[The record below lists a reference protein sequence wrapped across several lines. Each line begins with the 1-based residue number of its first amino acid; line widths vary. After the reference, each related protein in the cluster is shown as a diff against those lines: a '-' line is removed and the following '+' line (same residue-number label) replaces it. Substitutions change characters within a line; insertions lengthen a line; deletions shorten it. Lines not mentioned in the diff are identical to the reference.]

1 MGGATVNRAYDLDRR
16 PADAFWGESNRSATK
31 AMEELTRFIVAHGYL
46 LLAGWVFLDQL
57 GVPIPAFPVLI
68 AAGALVGTGQLHPA
82 AALAAATLGSIP
94 SDLVWYETGRRR
106 GGSVLR
112 LLCRL
117 SLEPDSCVRST
128 EETFARYGP
137 RSLLLAK
144 FIPGYQT
151 MAPPLAG
158 MSGMSVGRFLA
169 WDIPGAALW
178 SGAFMG
184 LGFVFADQID
194 GAYQLASALG
204 TQLFVLLALGLV
216 AYVGWK
222 YVHRLR
228 FTRRLRT
235 MRIEPD
241 ELMELLASNGGV
253 ALFDLRNA
261 LAIEVDPRRIPGAQ
275 VMSLEDLDARHEE
288 IPRDREIV
296 LYCS

>member
-1 MGGATVNRAYDLDRR
+1 MRTVDPGATLAHSSFLGKVQPERN
-16 PADAFWGESNRSATK
+16 E
-31 AMEELTRFIVAHGYL
+31 AMEEFTQFIVAHGYL

-68 AAGALVGTGQLHPA
+68 AARALVGTGQLHPA

-106 GGSVLR
+106 GSSALR

-178 SGAFMG
+178 SGTFMG
-184 LGFVFADQID
+184 LGFVFADQLD
-194 GAYQLASALG
+194 GAYQLVSALG
-204 TQLFVLLALGLV
+204 TQLFVLLALALV
-216 AYVGWK
+216 PYIGWK
-222 YVHRLR
+222 YVHRVR
-228 FTRRLRT
+228 FIRRLRT

-241 ELMELLASNGGV
+241 ELKELLVSDAGV
-253 ALFDLRNA
+253 LVFDLRNA
-261 LAIEVDPRRIPGAQ
+261 LAMEIDPRRIPGAQ
-275 VMSLEDLDARHEE
+275 VMRLEDLDARHEE

-296 LYCS
+296 LYCT

>member
-1 MGGATVNRAYDLDRR
+1 
-16 PADAFWGESNRSATK
+16 
-31 AMEELTRFIVAHGYL
+31 MEEFIQFIVMHGYL
-46 LLAGWVFLDQL
+46 VLAGWVFLDQL
-57 GVPIPAFPVLI
+57 GIPIPAVAVLI

-82 AALAAATLGSIP
+82 GALAAATLGSIP
-94 SDLVWYETGRRR
+94 SDLLWYEMGRRR

-112 LLCRL
+112 LLCKL
-117 SLEPDSCVRST
+117 SFEPDSCVRST
-128 EETFARYGP
+128 EETFTRYGP

-158 MSGMSVGRFLA
+158 MSGMSMRRFLA
-169 WDIPGAALW
+169 WDIPAAVLW

-194 GAYQLASALG
+194 DVYQLTSALG
-204 TQLFVLLALGLV
+204 AQLFVLLALALA
-216 AYVGWK
+216 AYIGWK
-222 YVHRLR
+222 YVHRVR
-228 FTRRLRT
+228 FIRRLRT
-235 MRIEPD
+235 MRIEPA
-241 ELMELLASNGGV
+241 ELMERLGSDEGV

-275 VMSLEDLDARHEE
+275 VVRLEDLDARHEE